1 MNITWDTE
9 IYCLIGHPISKSLSP
24 VIHNSFYNINN
35 LNNIYIAFDIEKE
48 KLKKAIDSFKILNIK
63 GFNVTLPHKI
73 SIIEYL
79 DDISKEAKFMDAVN
93 TVSNKNG
100 RLIGYNT
107 DGMGFLKSMNME
119 GIDLKDRNILVLG
132 AGGVANA
139 ISISVATEGAK
150 KIFICNRTVSKAERL
165 ADKIGRFFPNVLVE
179 FRSLALEG
187 VPKDEIDMVINCTSI
202 GMYPDTDKSPID
214 FTGFPKKLV
223 VYDTIYKPQKTK
235 FMKLAEKKGYH
246 IIGGLSMLINQ
257 ALYSQKIWSEKE
269 SFNVFKNF
277 EKIRRILKKYVE

>member
-73 SIIEYL
+73 NIIEYL

>member
-1 MNITWDTE
+1 M
-9 IYCLIGHPISKSLSP
+9 
-24 VIHNSFYNINN
+24 
-35 LNNIYIAFDIEKE
+35 
-48 KLKKAIDSFKILNIK
+48 
-63 GFNVTLPHKI
+63 
-73 SIIEYL
+73 
-79 DDISKEAKFMDAVN
+79 
-93 TVSNKNG
+93 
-100 RLIGYNT
+100 
-107 DGMGFLKSMNME
+107 
-119 GIDLKDRNILVLG
+119 KDRNILVLG